1 MAKMPE
7 LGDYELN
14 REDAMVRMEHNLA
27 RLGQRSFERH
37 GDYESLWFDGR
48 WHRSGDLFE
57 RGRRLAGG
65 LVGLGIR
72 PGDRVAVMLPNC
84 PEVGVSYAALW
95 RAGAAITPVIFLLP
109 PPELRYLL
117 EHSGATAIITA
128 PELLGIVLAAAEG
141 LESLRWVISTGAAP
155 DANGGPG
162 GPGDAGVAGGPGG
175 AEGPR
180 RVLPLASLEASE
192 PIEIVERDDRDLAA
206 LLYTGGTTGRAKGV
220 MLSHENLWRC
230 GRSSQQASR
239 ISGVN
244 RHIIPLPLSHAFGL
258 IVTIVGM
265 HGDEPNVSVL
275 QRWFDPGG
283 FLEQVRAHRV
293 QSGVVVPSM
302 LQLLL
307 TQPLEEHDLSSL
319 RYLVCGAAPMPPE
332 AAREI
337 ERRLPGLEVREGYG
351 CTESGSV
358 ISSTPPGR
366 RKLGSVGLPLPNYEV
381 RILDEQDR
389 EVPLGERG
397 EICVRAPGVML
408 GYWNS
413 PEVTAETLRDG
424 WLHTG
429 DIGRLDEDGYLWVV
443 DRKKDLIIRGGF
455 NVFPRDVEE
464 ALVGHPAVAMA
475 GVVGRAD
482 PVHGEEVVA
491 FVSLRPGSR
500 ATGDELIGFAR
511 SRLSAY
517 KYPREVHL
525 LDDLPLTPVGKVD
538 RKALRRRV

>member
-1 MAKMPE
+1 MAKMPG
-7 LGDYELN
+7 LGDYDLN

-65 LVGLGIR
+65 LAGLGIR

-84 PEVGVSYAALW
+84 PEVGISYAALW

-109 PPELRYLL
+109 PPELRYVL
-117 EHSGATAIITA
+117 EHSGAAAIITA

-155 DANGGPG
+155 DGNGGPVGRG
-162 GPGDAGVAGGPGG
+162 GAGQ

-180 RVLPLASLEASE
+180 GAGGPVRVLPLASLEASE
-192 PIEIVERDDRDLAA
+192 PIEIVERDDSDLAA

-230 GRSSQQASR
+230 GRSAQQASR

-258 IVTIVGM
+258 IVAIVGM

-275 QRWFDPGG
+275 QRWFDPTG
-283 FLEQVRAHRV
+283 FLEQVQAHRV
-293 QSGVVVPSM
+293 QSGPVVPSM

-307 TQPLEEHDLSSL
+307 TQPLEEYDLSSL
-319 RYLVCGAAPMPPE
+319 RHLACGAAPMPPE

-337 ERRLPGLEVREGYG
+337 ERRVPGLEVREGYG
-351 CTESGSV
+351 CTESGAV

-366 RKLGSVGLPLPNYEV
+366 RKLGSVGLPLPDYQV

-408 GYWNS
+408 GYWRS

-429 DIGRLDEDGYLWVV
+429 DIGRLDEDGYMWVV
-443 DRKKDLIIRGGF
+443 DREKDLIIRGGF

-464 ALVGHPAVAMA
+464 ALVEHPAVAMA

-491 FVSLRPGSR
+491 FVSLRPGAR

-517 KYPREVHL
+517 KYPREVHV
-525 LDDLPLTPVGKVD
+525 LDDLPLTPVGKLD
-538 RKALRRRV
+538 RKALRQRV